1 MRENLN
7 NSRSKLLTICIPTF
21 ERCPRLET
29 TLKDL
34 LTEIKANNLG
44 HEVAVHVSNNGSR
57 DETSYMLAKYSEIFR
72 KNDIDLTSISLP
84 HNIGAGAN
92 LINSILNLNSSY
104 ALCFSDDDNLFPG
117 MLTKLVEDLRF
128 FEPNLLVYNFD
139 QPPYSKSNPL
149 NKGIKFFEDP
159 NTGVDLKN
167 LIKWF
172 KLTGVVFKTSC
183 YENKPELISS
193 TARSAY
199 FSHVLMAAAISERYG
214 RLLVS
219 EEFLAFPD
227 EDFLNHT
234 PFVPYV
240 PEFLSRD
247 ILEIGPR
254 IGLQRETIEML
265 NSYVVRSSVVSRS
278 IHRLYEFY
286 KGERII
292 SRKVHKILWGNL
304 RDAFVFNKKIST
316 EGLKLSKLPS
326 DYLRLIRMILILFA
340 WNFKGRQ
347 KQFFSESGY

>member
-1 MRENLN
+1 MN
-7 NSRSKLLTICIPTF
+7 NSRTKLLTICIPTF
-21 ERCPRLET
+21 ERSPRLEA

-57 DETSYMLAKYSEIFR
+57 DSTSYLLADYREIFR
-72 KNDIDLTSISLP
+72 NNDIDLTSVSLP

-117 MLTKLVEDLRF
+117 MLAKLLEDLRY
-128 FEPNLLVYNFD
+128 FEPNVLIYNFD

-149 NKGIKFFEDP
+149 NKGIRFFEGP

-167 LIKWF
+167 LVKWF

-193 TARSAY
+193 ASRSAY
-199 FSHVLMAAAISERYG
+199 FSHVLMAAAISEKFG

-219 EEFLAFPD
+219 EDFLAFPD
-227 EDFLNHT
+227 QDFLNHT

-247 ILEIGPR
+247 ILEIGPG
-254 IGLQRETIEML
+254 IGLQGETIAML

-286 KGERII
+286 NGERII
-292 SRKVHKILWGNL
+292 SRKVHQVLWGNL
-304 RDAFVFNKKIST
+304 RDAFVFNKNIST

-326 DYLRLIRMILILFA
+326 DYLRLIRMILIFFV
-340 WNFKGRQ
+340 WTINGRK